1 MRRRREDELRDIIGE
16 TLKSEAKGVLA
27 LIVGLVFKKLIALIL
42 KALKKVDWID
52 LEGEPSEAEN
62 PV

>member
-16 TLKSEAKGVLA
+16 TIKSEAKGVLA
-27 LIVGLVFKKLIALIL
+27 LVVGLVFKKLIALII

-52 LEGEPSEAEN
+52 LQDETEN
-62 PV
+62 PA